1 MELEVSDNGCGM
13 SPEIQAQVFDPFFT
27 TKSPGRGLGLAVVD
41 GIVRS
46 LGGAIHFTSEPEKG
60 TRFQVLL
67 PCAEATAGGAGHVIS
82 SVRAVALPSQNG
94 VVLVVED
101 EGPLR
106 QAVVKMLRKS
116 GFEVLEAANG
126 SSAIDLL
133 RADGS
138 KIDVILL
145 DMTIPGAS
153 SHEVVA
159 EAAKAKPNIRVI
171 LTSAY
176 SQEMIAGAMSP
187 PQIRGFIRKPFQLR
201 DLLKTL
207 RSSLPS

>member
-1 MELEVSDNGCGM
+1 M
-13 SPEIQAQVFDPFFT
+13 S
-27 TKSPGRGLGLAVVD
+27 
-41 GIVRS
+41 RS
-46 LGGAIHFTSEPEKG
+46 KG
-60 TRFQVLL
+60 TTFQILL
-67 PCAEATAGGAGHVIS
+67 PCAEGTAGASG
-82 SVRAVALPSQNG
+82 RAMFADEELAVPSQHG
-94 VVLVVED
+94 TVLVVED
-101 EGPLR
+101 EDQLR

-116 GFEVLEAANG
+116 GFEVFEAADG

-133 RADGS
+133 RADGG

-159 EAAKAKPNIRVI
+159 EAANAKPNIRVI

-187 PQIRGFIRKPFQLR
+187 PQIHSFIRKPFQFE
-201 DLLKTL
+201 DLLNTL
-207 RSSLPS
+207 RSSFSS